1 MNTRL
6 FLKAVVAMAVAI
18 VPFQKAIAQYSTER
32 FNTVNCKGIWD
43 RAIGRAADGVS
54 RIVSYHEIAGGE
66 FHLTDISDST
76 TFHFDVPVGMY
87 VNDLEVYND
96 TVFFCGRYYGRAMV
110 GLFPLEAFAYG
121 FYPIGTVLPY
131 VAPPYPVSI
140 SFDYYLF
147 PEEKN
152 MTHLEVYTSPV
163 DGRTTVAAVGETW
176 NSLSDVYTSL
186 YIISLGGSTISYQEF
201 GTNTIPYGVFQDVAV
216 TDNYIVT
223 TGVYPYS
230 SSDCITMTFVD
241 KSNTGTLHPYFYDE
255 PAGVWPVPILSI
267 EHLQEDEVAISSLV
281 YNGSSSPYS
290 ISLHVY
296 DVPSL
301 TFTHSQTVSV
311 LEKDAPSNKMLYF
324 HEDSTLLLLHTN
336 LYPDLSAVSSAI
348 YTLLPYAT
356 ANYMTNTIYNKDSS
370 FNSLDRFQDFRFVA
384 TGHLTDLQHSFFI
397 HDRQASFQSSC
408 FLSNSH
414 KVSVANTP
422 TNNQFFSP
430 NNYTY
435 TTTVI
440 TEYPTVTEETLK
452 INCQS
457 N

>member
-1 MNTRL
+1 M
-6 FLKAVVAMAVAI
+6 AIVVAMA
-18 VPFQKAIAQYSTER
+18 PLQKTVAQYSTER

-96 TVFFCGRYYGRAMV
+96 TVFFCGRYYGRAVV
-110 GLFPLEAFAYG
+110 GHFPLEAFAYG

-163 DGRTTVAAVGETW
+163 DGKTTVAAVGETW
-176 NSLSDVYTSL
+176 SSLSDVYTSL
-186 YIISLGGSTISYQEF
+186 YIISLGGSTISYKEF
-201 GTNTIPYGVFQDVAV
+201 GTNTIPCGVFQDVAV

-281 YNGSSSPYS
+281 CNGSSSPYD

-296 DVPSL
+296 DVSTL
-301 TFTHSQTVSV
+301 TFTHSQTVPV
-311 LEKDAPSNKMLYF
+311 LEKDAPGNKMLYF
-324 HEDSTLLLLHTN
+324 QEDSTLLLLHTN
-336 LYPDLSAVSSAI
+336 LYPDIDNGSSAI

-356 ANYMTNTIYNKDSS
+356 SNYLTNTIYNSDSS
-370 FNSLDRFQDFRFVA
+370 FNSLDRFQDFRFIA
-384 TGHLTDLQHSFFI
+384 TGQLSDLQHSFFI
-397 HDRQASFQSSC
+397 HDKQASFQSSC
-408 FLSNSH
+408 FISDPQY
-414 KVSVANTP
+414 VSIIKQPTELYTP
-422 TNNQFFSP
+422 YAQW
-430 NNYTY
+430 YTY

-440 TEYPTVTEETLK
+440 QEYPILTEETLK
-452 INCQS
+452 TKCQS
-457 N
+457 K